1 MLTTNKL
8 DWIRENTCEVFQDDI
23 NLINWLI
30 NCDYLE
36 DVKKELDKEISQGLL
51 TSSKHLSEQNFIN
64 YLIENYR

>member
-8 DWIRENTCEVFQDDI
+8 DWIRENTCKLFQDDI

>member
-1 MLTTNKL
+1 MLTIKTL
-8 DWIRENTCEVFQDDI
+8 DWIRKNTCEEFQKDI
-23 NLINWLI
+23 SIINWLI
-30 NCDYLE
+30 NCEYLE

>member
-8 DWIRENTCEVFQDDI
+8 DWIRENTCKLFQDDI

-30 NCDYLE
+30 RCDYLQ

>member
-8 DWIRENTCEVFQDDI
+8 DWIGENTCKLFQDDI

-36 DVKKELDKEISQGLL
+36 DVKKELDKEISQGILN
-51 TSSKHLSEQNFIN
+51 SSKHLSEQKFIN
-64 YLIENYR
+64 YLLKK